1 MPTTSSRSK
10 MADDSSQTNL
20 ILPPDQQSIA
30 LTEYPATP
38 PETATK
44 RTSMDLESLPSFTA
58 VTGTEL
64 TTSGKVAA
72 SVATL
77 LVAATLVFFGYT
89 LHSIDEQYITNPD
102 EPIPPD

>member
-1 MPTTSSRSK
+1 
-10 MADDSSQTNL
+10 
-20 ILPPDQQSIA
+20 
-30 LTEYPATP
+30 
-38 PETATK
+38 
-44 RTSMDLESLPSFTA
+44 MDLESLPSFTA